1 MFAWQSGSIRYNIGS
16 TKEQAKSYHR
26 QFDWP
31 HPRVVAKVTNLKERK
46 IRESLNKLEAKAV
59 FDDSFKVFSH
69 NRGND
74 FWNALEVNYIF
85 AILTTHDIW
94 KYIDILPG
102 INIHFI
108 K

>member
-1 MFAWQSGSIRYNIGS
+1 MRVFTIHKVPKCLYGNQEASGIIQEASG

-85 AILTTHDIW
+85 AILTTHDI
-94 KYIDILPG
+94 
-102 INIHFI
+102 
-108 K
+108 